1 MGATPSAISRKNIMA
16 LSFPPIPN
24 LNQTYVSGTRSW
36 KWNGYAW
43 DAILTVI
50 APSSGINVGVSGGDL
65 ISSPTNV
72 IFGSDTEVL
81 NVNIEGSSNGVAK
94 LIHSITGA
102 TGTTLEHDLPS
113 NHFSNLSGDTDG
125 YGRQFLVLKDD
136 GDVGF
141 EYIKIQDVFKN
152 SDFVFDVTSLR
163 LGTDGDN
170 DFTTSKSTLIGP
182 NGNSIALTNLGS
194 SFAVAYAGSPS
205 PLPVSATISSS
216 DFTQDL
222 SDPYTTLSTSTSG
235 LNISY
240 PPESDD
246 YINITVRATGSD
258 GVRDTANFVLNFPN
272 YAYFGSGVQDINGS
286 NLSSSGFTA
295 ELKKSTDLDAPGAV
309 VVYDIPPNEYAYFAY
324 PTSRGT
330 NLQIAEFLG
339 DGLPANPVTNT
350 FQVETSSHTNE
361 LGFIENYQI
370 VRSSGSSLG
379 PVSYIFIVTE

>member
-1 MGATPSAISRKNIMA
+1 MA

-43 DAILTVI
+43 DAILTVL
-50 APSSGINVGVSGGDL
+50 APTSGINVGVSGGAL
-65 ISSPTNV
+65 LSSPTNV

-81 NVNIEGSSNGVAK
+81 NVKIEGSSNGVAK

-102 TGTTLEHDLPS
+102 TGTTLEHDLSS

-163 LGTDGDN
+163 LGTST

-182 NGNSIALTNLGS
+182 NGNSIALTGLGS

-216 DFTQDL
+216 DFTQAL
-222 SDPYTTLSTSTSG
+222 SDPYTTLSTSG

-240 PPESDD
+240 PSESDD

-258 GVRDTANFVLNFPN
+258 GVSDTANFVLNFPN
-272 YAYFGSGVQDINGS
+272 YAYFGSGVQNITGS
-286 NLSSSGFTA
+286 LLSSSGFTA
-295 ELKKSTDLDAPGAV
+295 ELKTGTDLGNGVTINYNVAP
-309 VVYDIPPNEYAYFAY
+309 NNYAYFAY
-324 PTSRGT
+324 PTSRGI
-330 NLQIAEFLG
+330 NCAVALFISENESQS
-339 DGLPANPVTNT
+339 VTDN
-350 FQVETSSHTNE
+350 FQFETYSHMNE
-361 LGFIENYQI
+361 YGFEEDYQI
-370 VRSSGSSLG
+370 VRSSQASLSQ
-379 PVSYIFIVTE
+379 VKLIFTVTE

>member
-1 MGATPSAISRKNIMA
+1 MA

-43 DAILTVI
+43 DAILTVLS
-50 APSSGINVGVSGGDL
+50 PTSGINVGVSGGAL
-65 ISSPTNV
+65 LSSPTNV

-141 EYIKIQDVFKN
+141 EYIKIQDVFKA
-152 SDFVFDVTSLR
+152 SDFVFDITSLK
-163 LGTDGDN
+163 LGTST

-216 DFTQDL
+216 DFTRGL
-222 SDPYTTLSTSTSG
+222 SDPYTTLSTSG

-240 PPESDD
+240 PLESDD
-246 YINITVRATGSD
+246 YINITVRGTGSD
-258 GVRDTANFVLNFPN
+258 GVSDTANFVLNFPN
-272 YAYFGSGVQDINGS
+272 YAYFGSGVQGITGS

-330 NLQIAEFLG
+330 NIQIAEFLG

-350 FQVETSSHTNE
+350 FQVETYIHTNE
-361 LGFIENYQI
+361 LGFTENYQI

>member
-1 MGATPSAISRKNIMA
+1 MA
-16 LSFPPIPN
+16 LSFPSIPN

-43 DAILTVI
+43 DAILTVL
-50 APSSGINVGVSGGDL
+50 APSSGINVGVSGGAL
-65 ISSPTNV
+65 LSSPTNV

-81 NVNIEGSSNGVAK
+81 NVKIEGSSNGVAK

-141 EYIKIQDVFKN
+141 EYIKIQDVFKA

-163 LGTDGDN
+163 LGTST
-170 DFTTSKSTLIGP
+170 DFTTSKSTLIGLD
-182 NGNSIALTNLGS
+182 GNSIALTGLGS

-205 PLPVSATISSS
+205 PLPVSARISSS
-216 DFTQDL
+216 SFVGPGPTEYNL
-222 SDPYTTLSTSTSG
+222 SDPYTTLSTSG

-240 PPESDD
+240 PLESDD

-258 GVRDTANFVLNFPN
+258 GVSDTANFVLNFPN
-272 YAYFGSGVQDINGS
+272 YAYFGSGVQNITGS
-286 NLSSSGFTA
+286 DLSISGFTA

-361 LGFIENYQI
+361 LGFTENYQI

>member
-1 MGATPSAISRKNIMA
+1 MA

-50 APSSGINVGVSGGDL
+50 APSSGINVGVSGGAL
-65 ISSPTNV
+65 LSSPTNV

-141 EYIKIQDVFKN
+141 EYIKIQDVFKT

-163 LGTDGDN
+163 LGTST
-170 DFTTSKSTLIGP
+170 DFTTSKNTLIGLD
-182 NGNSIALTNLGS
+182 GNSIALTGLGS

-205 PLPVSATISSS
+205 PLPVSAKISSS
-216 DFTQDL
+216 SFVGNNTEYDL
-222 SDPYTTLSTSTSG
+222 SDPYTTLSTSG
-235 LNISY
+235 LNIYY
-240 PPESDD
+240 PLESDD
-246 YINITVRATGSD
+246 SINITVRGTGSD
-258 GVRDTANFVLNFPN
+258 GVSDTANFVLNFPN
-272 YAYFGSGVQDINGS
+272 YAYFGSGVQGITGS

-339 DGLPANPVTNT
+339 VGQPANPVTDS

-361 LGFIENYQI
+361 LEFTENYQI
-370 VRSSGSSLG
+370 VRSSLSSLG